1 MYPKYLFETFWANL
15 KSSSIQVK
23 ITLASF
29 SVTFEKY
36 RLLFI
41 LTSGHTDWIA
51 KIQSQLRSWRVT
63 RVVWSAKHFKSFPRR
78 IQCDQI
84 WWYFATLAKFEKTRV
99 ISRGLFRISKFFS
112 SHFGWFYAIGQIFFV
127 VNGLMMKKQSGHT
140 ASDGSILSPT
150 CLHLNTCP
158 NSWQRAQTFWK
169 QLADSFQFFAI
180 LSQRILVSS

>member
-1 MYPKYLFETFWANL
+1 MEFSVTRLSYFWKVTENKSLLKCIPNIYLKLFWANL

-84 WWYFATLAKFEKTRV
+84 WWHFATLAKFEKTRV
-99 ISRGLFRISKFFS
+99 ISRGLFRISKFFLL
-112 SHFGWFYAIGQIFFV
+112 I
-127 VNGLMMKKQSGHT
+127 
-140 ASDGSILSPT
+140 
-150 CLHLNTCP
+150 
-158 NSWQRAQTFWK
+158 
-169 QLADSFQFFAI
+169 LADFTLLGKFS
-180 LSQRILVSS
+180 LL